1 MWVVVLLLV
10 AAVLLDLY
18 GNPPMPGRRRA
29 VRPTADPRGI
39 ADSRAH
45 AEAALVSSLLAG
57 ALAQA
62 DYRLAMERLAARD
75 AGRRPVVAP
84 DRDR

>member
-18 GNPPMPGRRRA
+18 GNPESYALATRLHLIP
-29 VRPTADPRGI
+29 
-39 ADSRAH
+39 H

-84 DRDR
+84 ERDR

>member
-1 MWVVVLLLV
+1 
-10 AAVLLDLY
+10 
-18 GNPPMPGRRRA
+18 
-29 VRPTADPRGI
+29 
-39 ADSRAH
+39 
-45 AEAALVSSLLAG
+45 VSSLLTG
-57 ALAQA
+57 ALARA

>member
-18 GNPPMPGRRRA
+18 GNAPMPGRRRA
-29 VRPTADPRGI
+29 VRPTVDPPAI

-45 AEAALVSSLLAG
+45 AEAALVSNLLTG

-75 AGRRPVVAP
+75 AGRHSVVAP